1 MTTNTLLAPETYYV
15 LQRVP
20 VLWSDVKVVE
30 HAITTAELRSLG
42 DVRRRLAQLR
52 GLNLIEYRRRQTIAP
67 SFEIRRIAKE

>member
-30 HAITTAELRSLG
+30 HAIATAELQSLG